1 MSIYRRG
8 ETWWY
13 TFMVKGKVH
22 RGSCKTTDEAQARE
36 YHDRTKADA
45 WRGRV
50 MRDAQK
56 HTVEEAIKRFLKERE
71 NKRSYRDDQRYAD
84 WWREELKS
92 AQVVMLEDVVPDV
105 VAEIR
110 NEALTRKTPRG
121 NLTKPATMNR
131 RLAFL
136 RSVLYTAH
144 KEWMWLEQCP
154 KIKLL
159 TGEAERRRFLQ
170 PEEVIR
176 LVEALPE
183 PYGDMALFAVST
195 GLRQGNVIALRWE
208 WVNMQ
213 KRCATFPHEVM
224 KNGLPF
230 SCALNETAITVL
242 RRYLGK
248 DTERV
253 FVKPDGQPVSSIP
266 SKTWAQALKKAGLK
280 DVRWHDLRHTW
291 ASLLRQSGV
300 ELSELQELGGWESA
314 TMVQRYAHLNVEHLV
329 THAQKMDG
337 LLAPKAT
344 TAQNLHRV
352 A

>member
-8 ETWWY
+8 NVWWY

-22 RGSCKTTDEAQARE
+22 RGSCKTEDEVQARE
-36 YHDRTKADA
+36 FHDRARADA
-45 WRGRV
+45 WRGRILK
-50 MRDAQK
+50 DAQK
-56 HTVEEAIKRFLKERE
+56 HSVKEAVDRFLKERE
-71 NKRSYRDDQRYAD
+71 YKRSFSDDQRYAA
-84 WWREELKS
+84 WWLEEFKTT
-92 AQVVMLEDVVPDV
+92 QVTLLEDVTPDV

-110 NEALTRKTPRG
+110 DEALTRKTARG
-121 NLTKPATMNR
+121 TLTAKATMNR

-136 RSVLYTAH
+136 RSVMYTAH

-159 TGEAERRRFLQ
+159 AGEVERRRFLT
-170 PEEVIR
+170 PEGVIR

-195 GLRQGNVIALRWE
+195 GLRQGNVLKLEWG

-213 KRCATFPHEVM
+213 RRSATFPHEVM

-230 SCALNETAITVL
+230 SCALNETAVTVL

-248 DTERV
+248 DEERV
-253 FVKPDGQPVSSIP
+253 FVTPEGLPVSYIP
-266 SKTWAQALKKAGLK
+266 SHVWAAALKKAGLV

-291 ASLLRQSGV
+291 ASLLRQAGV
-300 ELSELQELGGWESA
+300 ELSELQEMGGWESA
-314 TMVQRYAHLNVEHLV
+314 IMVQRYAHLNVEHLV
-329 THAQKMDG
+329 THANKMDG
-337 LLAPKAT
+337 LLTPKAA
-344 TAQNLHRV
+344 TAQNLHI
-352 A
+352 AA

>member
-13 TFMVKGKVH
+13 TFMIKGKVH
-22 RGSCKTTDEAQARE
+22 RGSCWTTDEAQARE
-36 YHDRTKADA
+36 FHDRIKSDA

-50 MRDAQK
+50 LKDAQRR
-56 HTVEEAIKRFLKERE
+56 TVTEAFKRFLKERE
-71 NKRSYRDDQRYAD
+71 TKRSYRDDERYAE
-84 WWREELKS
+84 WWLEELNS
-92 AQVVMLEDVVPDV
+92 AQVAMLDEVVPDV

-110 NEALTRKTPRG
+110 DEAMTRKTPRG

-159 TGEAERRRFLQ
+159 SGEAERYRFLQ

-195 GLRQGNVIALRWE
+195 GLRQSNVTGLRWE

-213 KRCATFPHEVM
+213 RKSARFPNQVM
-224 KNGLPF
+224 KNGQPF
-230 SCALNETAITVL
+230 TCALNETAVMVL
-242 RRYLGK
+242 RRYLGRH
-248 DTERV
+248 DERV
-253 FVKPDGQPVSSIP
+253 FVKPDEVPVSSIP
-266 SKTWAQALKKAGLK
+266 SKVWKVALRKAGLA

-300 ELSELQELGGWESA
+300 ELSELQEMGGWESA
-314 TMVQRYAHLNVEHLV
+314 SMVQRYAHLNVEHLV
-329 THAQKMDG
+329 SHAKKMDG
-337 LLAPKAT
+337 LLARGGT
-344 TAQNLHRV
+344 VQNLHSV

>member
-8 ETWWY
+8 NTWWY
-13 TFMVKGKVH
+13 TFMVKGVVH
-22 RGSCKTTDEAQARE
+22 RGSCKTSEEAQARE
-36 YHDRTKADA
+36 YHDRKKAEA
-45 WRGRV
+45 WRSRV
-50 MRDAQK
+50 MRDAK
-56 HTVEEAIKRFLKERE
+56 RHTFDEAVKRFLKERE
-71 NKRSYRDDQRYAD
+71 NKRSYRDDQRYAE
-84 WWREELKS
+84 WWLDEFKS

-110 NEALTRKTPRG
+110 DEAMTRKTPRG

-144 KEWMWLEQCP
+144 KEWMWLDQCP

-159 TGEAERRRFLQ
+159 SGETERFRFLQ

-195 GLRQGNVIALRWE
+195 GLRQSNVLGLRWD

-213 KRCATFPHEVM
+213 RKSARFPNEVM
-224 KNGLPF
+224 KNGQPF
-230 SCALNETAITVL
+230 TCALNETAVMVL

-253 FVKPDGQPVSSIP
+253 FIKPDGQPVSSIP
-266 SKTWAQALKKAGLK
+266 SKTWKAALKKAGLE

-300 ELSELQELGGWESA
+300 ELSELQEMGGWESA

-329 THAQKMDG
+329 SHAQKMDG
-337 LLAPKAT
+337 LLSRGAT
-344 TAQNLHRV
+344 VQKLHSV